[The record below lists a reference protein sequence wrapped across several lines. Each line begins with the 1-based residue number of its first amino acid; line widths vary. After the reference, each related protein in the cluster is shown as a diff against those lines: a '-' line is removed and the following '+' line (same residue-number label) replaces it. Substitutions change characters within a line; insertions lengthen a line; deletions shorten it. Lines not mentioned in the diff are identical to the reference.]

1 MNSFELNKIMG
12 AVLGALLFVVGMGIV
27 AGMVF
32 EPRAATHGSLVL
44 PEVEEGAPAVA
55 DAPQVE
61 PLPIRLASA
70 SLDRGQGAARACA
83 SCHSFDQGGE
93 NRIGPNLWDVVTQT
107 KGNNAGFGYS
117 AALTERAAAGEVW
130 GYDELDGFLENPRG
144 YMPGTTMAY
153 AGLRNAQSRA
163 DIILY
168 MRSLS
173 DAPPELP
180 EVAAV
185 EGGEA
190 EAETSPEAADPAPA
204 GEPAP
209 AAQ

>member
-12 AVLGALLFVVGMGIV
+12 AVFGALLFVVGMSVI
-27 AGMVF
+27 AGMLF
-32 EPRAATHGSLVL
+32 EPRPATHGSLVL

-55 DAPQVE
+55 DAPAVE

-70 SLDRGQGAARACA
+70 SLDRGENAVRACA
-83 SCHSFDQGGE
+83 SCHTFNQGGD
-93 NRIGPNLWDVVTQT
+93 NRVGPNLWDIVEQG
-107 KGNNAGFGYS
+107 KGNNGGFGYS
-117 AALTERAAAGEVW
+117 SALAARAAAGEVW

-144 YMPGTTMAY
+144 YMPGTSMAY
-153 AGLRNAQSRA
+153 AGLRNAQTRA

-173 DAPPELP
+173 DNPAPLP
-180 EVAAV
+180 EVAAL
-185 EGGEA
+185 EGGE
-190 EAETSPEAADPAPA
+190 EAE
-204 GEPAP
+204 AP